1 MAVLGRIKYSG
12 ATQSSKLLYDL
23 LPMMQNGDGIEQE
36 SVREMLDKTIIT
48 TSNIPPQVRYEICTH
63 NTGGLRLSARN

>member
-1 MAVLGRIKYSG
+1 MHSG

-23 LPMMQNGDGIEQE
+23 LPMMQHSDGIEQE

-48 TSNIPPQVRYEICTH
+48 ASNLPPREI
-63 NTGGLRLSARN
+63 